1 MKSNIVYLKDNEH
14 KIYGNLAVNYQLFAD
29 DPMTTATE
37 GIQATITKYEEEKLI
52 RLAKP
57 ALIHDQFGVKYNI
70 PKNKGTTIEMRGF
83 VPLGTGKVLTEGVTP
98 NANGLEMYTITSQIK
113 QYGDYVRM
121 SDLVNA
127 TAKDDLVAASVDA
140 LAGQAGRTLDNVTR
154 EIVNAGTNVI
164 RVNDRANRGALTSAD
179 IMTLDYLTE
188 AKTLLEANSAPTFDD
203 DCYVAIVNPNVL
215 SDLMKLSN
223 PNNFVHVAQYA
234 DPTKIYKGE
243 IGTYNRVRIISNPR
257 AKVWDSATNDGLS
270 AFSTLVIGKG
280 AYGVTELDG
289 NSLQM
294 IIKELGSAGASDP
307 LNQRM
312 TVGWKATKTAEILVQ
327 QYMVRLE
334 SCATTEYENLYDT
347 QQTA

>member
-1 MKSNIVYLKDNEH
+1 MKSNIVYLKGTKHNTC
-14 KIYGNLAVNYQLFAD
+14 GNLAINYQLFTD
-29 DPMTTATE
+29 VTMTTTTSS
-37 GIQATITKYEEEKLI
+37 ISATITQYEEEKLI

-57 ALIHDQFGVKYNI
+57 SLIHDQFGVKYNI

-83 VPLGTGKVLTEGVTP
+83 VPLGRGKTLTEGVTP
-98 NANGLEMYTITSQIK
+98 EASGLEMFTITSQIR

-154 EIVNAGTNVI
+154 EIINAGTNVI
-164 RVNDRANRGALTSAD
+164 RVNDRAGRGGLINTD

-215 SDLMKLSN
+215 SDLMRLSN
-223 PNNFVHVAQYA
+223 SNNFVHVAQYA
-234 DPTKIYKGE
+234 DPAKIYKGE
-243 IGTYNRVRIISNPR
+243 IGTYNRVRIVANPR
-257 AKVWDSATNDGLS
+257 AKVWDSATDSGLS
-270 AFSTLVIGKG
+270 VFSTLVVGKG
-280 AYGVTELDG
+280 AYGVTELDN

-294 IIKELGSAGASDP
+294 IIKELGSAGANDP

-334 SCATTEYENLYDT
+334 SCATTDYENLYDT
-347 QQTA
+347 QQTT